1 MANDVEDVAHRK
13 NVMNVFVHELRNLI
27 GTMRNSVHLIKLRR
41 TSDPAIDVALQ
52 TIDRQIAKMM
62 QLIEMV
68 VDTDCVYPN
77 DAILQ
82 SQLIPIS
89 AQKPMSNLKGSVD
102 AFDRAA
108 DRTRK
113 ILIVDD
119 NPIFCTTFT
128 EILMELGYQ
137 VQEVRDGQEALTNA
151 EQWRPDCVF
160 IDINIPPPNGYE
172 VARRLREKFGSEMK
186 LVMLSGMTFTDAM
199 IRNAQQAGFD
209 HYLDKTSD
217 PTILVEWLGRSVAVM
232 EGESS

>member
-1 MANDVEDVAHRK
+1 MAREVDDVAHKK
-13 NVMNVFVHELRNLI
+13 NFVKVFVHELRNLI
-27 GTMRNSVHLIKLRR
+27 GTMRNSVHLIKMRR
-41 TSDPAIDVALQ
+41 TNDPAIDGALQ

-62 QLIEMV
+62 QLIETV
-68 VDTDCVYPN
+68 IDTDCVYSG

-82 SQLIPIS
+82 SQLISRP
-89 AQKPMSNLKGSVD
+89 AQKPMSSLKDSVD
-102 AFDRAA
+102 AYDPVA
-108 DRTRK
+108 DGLRK

-128 EILMELGYQ
+128 EILIELGYQ
-137 VQEVRDGQEALTNA
+137 VQDVRDGQEALASA
-151 EQWRPDCVF
+151 EQLRPDCVF

-172 VARRLREKFGSEMK
+172 VARRLREKFGNEMK

-217 PTILVEWLGRSVAVM
+217 PTILVEWLGRSATVL
-232 EGESS
+232 EGK